1 MNIKV
6 DKIRTN
12 KTCLYSIL
20 PKKKKKINAIEVCV
34 AAI

>member
-20 PKKKKKINAIEVCV
+20 PKKKKINAIEVCV